1 MAALIGYMVTWT
13 TYGSWLQGDERG
25 YVKQGCT
32 LPGDNAIRQANLNA
46 LKNPPVILT
55 KSEQEVVYEAIV
67 SESEVVG
74 QKICALA
81 VCPDHVHL
89 AAKPC
94 LKSIEELVSRY
105 KNKAMFALRKY
116 GREGR
121 IWTRSFDK
129 RFCFTPEQLAARIN
143 YIHNHNN
150 D

>member
-1 MAALIGYMVTWT
+1 MSALIGYMVTCT

-25 YVKQGCT
+25 YVKQGRTC
-32 LPGDNAIRQANLNA
+32 PEDNAIRQANLNA
-46 LKNPPVILT
+46 LKTPPVTLI
-55 KSEQEVVYEAIV
+55 KSEQKVVYEAIV
-67 SESEVVG
+67 SESG
-74 QKICALA
+74 LIAQKICALA

-94 LKSIEELVSRY
+94 RKSIEQIVSRY

-129 RFCFTPEQLAARIN
+129 RFCFTAEQLAARIT
-143 YIHNHNN
+143 YIRNHKN